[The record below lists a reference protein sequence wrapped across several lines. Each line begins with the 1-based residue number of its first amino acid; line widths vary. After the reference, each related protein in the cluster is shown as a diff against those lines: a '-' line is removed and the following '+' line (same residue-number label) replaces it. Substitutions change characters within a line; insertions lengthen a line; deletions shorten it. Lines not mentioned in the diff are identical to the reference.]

1 MSRWRH
7 FTVVGTFIL
16 MSLGLSGRMAYLN
29 VTERA
34 FLQGQGDARSL
45 RYETLAAN
53 RGIIFDRNGEPLAVS
68 TPVVSVWIDPTE
80 KARTTAEITDLARA
94 VGVDARE
101 LVGKVQRYSQREFMF
116 VKRRIS
122 PDEAERVEKLHLDGV
137 HFERE
142 YRRYYP
148 AGETAAHVVGI
159 TNVDDQGQEGAELAF
174 EAALKSVQG
183 RKLVLKNG
191 SKESI
196 KDVEYVTAPRFGKDL
211 ALSLDLRL
219 QFFAY
224 RELKSAIEEHHAK
237 SGSVVM
243 LDARTGEI
251 LALVNDPSFN
261 PNELARVTPDARRN
275 RAITD
280 LFEPGSTVKPL
291 TVLAA
296 LESGRFDEDSVIDTT
311 PGYMRVGRLLVQ
323 DPLNRGRLSLGDV
336 LARSSQVGIAKIA
349 LALDD
354 RMVFDAFVRAG
365 LSEMTNCGLPGEVIG
380 KLSDSQLKNPIVRTT
395 LAYGYGL
402 TVTPLQLAHA
412 YLMLANGGVRL
423 PVSILRRDAP
433 PTGPREFDNETVGT
447 IVRMM
452 KGVDSIHGTAPKAR
466 VLGYEIAGKTGT
478 ARKVGP
484 NGYDED
490 RHIAFFA
497 GMAPAADPRVVVIV
511 VIDEPQGD
519 KIGGGDVAGPVFARV
534 VARALRVLNVEPEEV
549 AS

>member
-94 VGVDARE
+94 VGVDPRE
-101 LVGKVQRYSQREFMF
+101 LVDKVQRYSQREFMF

-174 EAALKSVQG
+174 EEALKSVQG

-224 RELKSAIEEHHAK
+224 RELKSAIAEHHAK

-243 LDARTGEI
+243 LDAHTGEI

-261 PNELARVTPDARRN
+261 PNELTRVTPDARRN

-311 PGYMRVGRLLVQ
+311 PGYMRVGRLLVK
-323 DPLNRGRLSLGDV
+323 DPLNRGRLSLGRR
-336 LARSSQVGIAKIA
+336 ARAFESGRHRE
-349 LALDD
+349 D
-354 RMVFDAFVRAG
+354 RSRAGRSHGVRCVRARG
-365 LSEMTNCGLPGEVIG
+365 SV
-380 KLSDSQLKNPIVRTT
+380 
-395 LAYGYGL
+395 
-402 TVTPLQLAHA
+402 
-412 YLMLANGGVRL
+412 
-423 PVSILRRDAP
+423 
-433 PTGPREFDNETVGT
+433 
-447 IVRMM
+447 
-452 KGVDSIHGTAPKAR
+452 
-466 VLGYEIAGKTGT
+466 
-478 ARKVGP
+478 
-484 NGYDED
+484 
-490 RHIAFFA
+490 
-497 GMAPAADPRVVVIV
+497 
-511 VIDEPQGD
+511 
-519 KIGGGDVAGPVFARV
+519 
-534 VARALRVLNVEPEEV
+534 
-549 AS
+549 